1 MNTSVIPHPSQDLD
15 VAIPQDMAIP
25 LMDGLANFL
34 RISVAQGD
42 ASEST
47 IKAVLQD
54 SDQERVSSKRFLA
67 GVRRL
72 ARKLRLPRNLTQTD
86 PSRRKNPWTN

>member
-1 MNTSVIPHPSQDLD
+1 MTDKLSGSAQRLRAMLTDATLQD
-15 VAIPQDMAIP
+15 VM
-25 LMDGLANFL
+25 
-34 RISVAQGD
+34 
-42 ASEST
+42 
-47 IKAVLQD
+47 AVLQD
-54 SDQERVSSKRFLA
+54 SDQERVSSKRYLA